1 MPKLVKQVA
10 NRGTPSFLKRVGEY
24 FGYPVKL
31 QTTIYGLA
39 NLLREDIQ
47 LNVQAYPQFPHME
60 EIKQAAAELI
70 EPHILGISKPNF
82 KGLMLVATD
91 PEIPQE
97 PASFTRTGYN
107 GQPTI
112 YITNIVKMMAILSAK
127 MRGLPPVSDDTLW
140 IMMAIVF
147 CHEMVHAW
155 QAAACPSS
163 AYDSNKCNAE
173 TFATFVT
180 SAMAGTE
187 GVSEIN
193 EMGIGIMEML
203 LKSMQARGL
212 PTVSPAAYQKC
223 YVNAARTGR
232 QDLRQMT
239 CSSLS
244 GADVEY
250 GGRQKRS
257 VTPKRKRSATPRRKR
272 TATPKRKRSLKVV
285 IKI

>member
-1 MPKLVKQVA
+1 MPKLVKHVGA

-24 FGYPVKL
+24 FGYPIKL
-31 QTTIYGLA
+31 RATIYTLA
-39 NLLREDIQ
+39 NLLREDSQ
-47 LNVQAYPQFPHME
+47 TDLSTTPQFPHAE

-70 EPHILGISKPNF
+70 EPHIIGISKPNF
-82 KGLMLVATD
+82 KDLRLVKTD
-91 PEIPQE
+91 PAIPQK
-97 PASFTRTGYN
+97 PASFARTGYN

-127 MRGLPPVSDDTLW
+127 IRTLPTVSEDALW

-180 SAMAGTE
+180 SAMAAAE

-193 EMGIGIMEML
+193 QLGIGIMEVL
-203 LKSMQARGL
+203 LKSMQAGGL
-212 PTVSPAAYQKC
+212 PSISPTIYQKC
-223 YVNAARTGR
+223 YVNAARTSK

-244 GADVEY
+244 GPDVEY
-250 GGRQKRS
+250 GGSRQKRFTTPRRKRS
-257 VTPKRKRSATPRRKR
+257 ATPKRKRSATPRRKR
-272 TATPKRKRSLKVV
+272 LLKS
-285 IKI
+285 